1 VYEQPSL
8 HMELARL
15 KHKDFAVEADRARLA
30 AQAPRDGGEGI
41 AVIKSAIAGL
51 RSALS
56 RRRPVVAHETRLQ
69 PVV

>member
-30 AQAPRDGGEGI
+30 AQAPRDRGEGI
-41 AVIKSAIAGL
+41 AVIKTALSGL
-51 RSALS
+51 RNALS
-56 RRRPVVAHETRLQ
+56 RRRPVVARETRLQ
-69 PVV
+69 PAV

>member
-15 KHKDFAVEADRARLA
+15 KNKDFAVEADRARLA
-30 AQAPRDGGEGI
+30 AQAPRTRGEGI
-41 AVIKSAIAGL
+41 AVIKSAISGL

-56 RRRPVVAHETRLQ
+56 RTRPVVAHETRVQ
-69 PVV
+69 PAV